1 MFLFFL
7 PWRLVGCLNARGRP
21 SSSTQQTASTH
32 HPQAMSSSLFLLQV
46 VQAFAPSSSAHVVQT
61 APHGRGCPA
70 GPRPPLM
77 VAMTSLPNLA
87 RLAERS
93 SPPEEVA
100 THAPPADFATAFR
113 QAAASRGAPT
123 SSTLRRNLAQS
134 VERSIPSS
142 LEAAPADASSLEIVT
157 DANFRD
163 AVIASSKVG
172 PVLLEFYGEY
182 CGPCRQCE
190 PALKQ
195 LDASFADL
203 KVVKARLNSNP
214 AIEDWL
220 LGEGLKVSKLP
231 TLLLVKDGTP
241 LRALTGK
248 VQILDEASLQG
259 FALDGGFVPHGAV
272 VPTRGAVKHAH
283 DGVVV
288 PTESYSADLQALTLT
303 PTPTSQPQ
311 PQPPNLPTPTPTS
324 QPQPQPQPTCRP

>member
-1 MFLFFL
+1 
-7 PWRLVGCLNARGRP
+7 
-21 SSSTQQTASTH
+21 
-32 HPQAMSSSLFLLQV
+32 
-46 VQAFAPSSSAHVVQT
+46 
-61 APHGRGCPA
+61 
-70 GPRPPLM
+70 M
-77 VAMTSLPNLA
+77 VALPNLA

-100 THAPPADFATAFR
+100 THAPPADFASAFR

-134 VERSIPSS
+134 AERSIPSS

-163 AVIASSKVG
+163 AVIAASKVG

-231 TLLLVKDGTP
+231 TLLLVKDGAP

-272 VPTRGAVKHAH
+272 APTRGAVKHAH

-288 PTESYSADLQALTLT
+288 PTESYAADLQALSERQQTRELQSLVSRLRASQAAAPGELATLET
-303 PTPTSQPQ
+303 MLQRRLQHERDVRAPEGAEREVVCANGVCQ
-311 PQPPNLPTPTPTS
+311 
-324 QPQPQPQPTCRP
+324 RR